1 MTQQI
6 VHQLQISGP
15 NGDQTFE
22 LSTGTAVTG
31 RQAGVDL
38 QLEHKLISRRHAS
51 FTCTEEQCII
61 TDLKSS
67 NGTKVNETR
76 LAPNEPHPLKNGDVI
91 EIGPFKLTYI
101 QVKIELTPKLE
112 EKAVEE
118 EAEEI
123 ALTPEPER
131 PFATGTPAI
140 PPPPPIQPPDTLSES
155 PPPYQPP
162 PGLSIDRSEYL
173 KYLPDIYHTDFM
185 ARFLAMFES
194 IYIPARWN
202 VDNFDVFLNPQ
213 TAPDGFFPWLAG
225 WFELTFD
232 SSWND
237 EQRRTLLAEANELF
251 ACRGTKKALSRIL
264 EIYTAE
270 TPVIDD
276 TNDDLEPFTFTVHLP
291 LKKSEVNV
299 TLIEALIN
307 QHKPA
312 YTNYDLKLKR

>member
-1 MTQQI
+1 MTPQI

-22 LSTGTAVTG
+22 LPTGTAVTG
-31 RQAGVDL
+31 RQPGVDL
-38 QLEHKLISRRHAS
+38 QLEHKLISRRHAN
-51 FTCTEEQCII
+51 FTCTEEACTI

-76 LAPNEPHPLKNGDVI
+76 LAPNEPHLLKNGDVI
-91 EIGPFKLTYI
+91 EIGSFKLTYT
-101 QVKIELTPKLE
+101 QVKIELAPELE
-112 EKAVEE
+112 EKAVAE

-131 PFATGTPAI
+131 PFAAEA
-140 PPPPPIQPPDTLSES
+140 PPPPIQPPDTQSES

-162 PGLSIDRSEYL
+162 PGLALDRSQYL

-202 VDNFDVFLNPQ
+202 VDNFDVFLNPR
-213 TAPDGFFPWLAG
+213 TAPDGFFPWLAS

-232 SSWND
+232 NSWND

-251 ACRGTKKALSRIL
+251 ARRGTKKALSRIL
-264 EIYTAE
+264 EIYTAQ

-276 TNDDLEPFTFTVHLP
+276 TNDDLEPFTFTVNLP

-299 TLIEALIN
+299 ALIEALID